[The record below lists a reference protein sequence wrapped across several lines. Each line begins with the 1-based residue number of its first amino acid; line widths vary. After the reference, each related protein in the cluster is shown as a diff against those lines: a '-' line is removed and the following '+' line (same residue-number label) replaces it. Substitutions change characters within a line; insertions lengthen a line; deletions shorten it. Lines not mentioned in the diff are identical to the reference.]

1 MADNITKISS
11 EYDMVSIMQDI
22 GKSYFGSDLSTQ
34 RVGMFGFLT
43 ESMAHMFGAAVLDSS
58 IRSKEYN
65 TATAQR
71 METLLYEAAALKLEV
86 SNAIPTTMT
95 AYIGIKTSNIINQP
109 MQGGYG
115 TKISDSNADSE
126 HPTYVVVIEKDTV
139 VNIANYD
146 FMFEYD
152 IQVKAIWSQTNSK
165 YMYAVTYLTEGDIDV
180 TSLTGEYKYPKAN
193 TLTKLNNVYVPSYI
207 TTKDNEGILYFKVDL
222 KQMSKVEDY
231 YTVIKN
237 DMISLTGIEFL
248 YNNMLSHFNIYYRP
262 NNREEWQYVKAVSVY
277 DTAEYDETVVRYE
290 IIHDESKIKI
300 NINDFTPD
308 YNSEFRIDM
317 YTTLGETTNGLVYSG
332 DGSDI
337 VITLTS
343 LDERHSYAG
352 LELACVPIIT
362 LNDGKDVPNMEEVR
376 QRVINMKASL
386 NSIDSEYDLYNF
398 MKSND
403 GINDYVFIKKRSDAK
418 ERRYATFT
426 IPRMESKD
434 IIPSSTL
441 NLCIPLDKDLY
452 NKDLGTELSSG
463 LVYKE
468 DNTGNLDTV
477 TVQAGIPLITNTSN
491 VISPEITLEE
501 LNKLTSDD
509 LVNNQVYVVTDI
521 GDSNN
526 ELKSTIK
533 VSGITAKFNNNT
545 LVITVSS
552 PVGTDDSYYDI
563 GDKYRISID
572 DVLSLSNDNNMI
584 TLKITT
590 IKYDSINA
598 LIKIEFSD
606 VTGTIVS
613 DTDYNISYII
623 KSLELESSK
632 KYVKWINRQGW
643 SSIENISSGD
653 LAYDK
658 IKAAISEY
666 YSYEDVPEFYKNYTL
681 IPLDRRENINLS
693 GTITPKYG
701 TIADISNAE
710 STSKIFALPYTIV
723 YDTKEEMTSFYLSS
737 VSENISMNMCND
749 TNDTIVNFA
758 VDHINI
764 YRNAARGDK
773 SYKITVSLMPSG
785 DYSNSY
791 DKENNVYNEGKKK
804 NSIMLKGFI
813 YDDTIQG
820 SIGSCFNFVYDNYVD
835 GIFTFTADLNIDD
848 SLSTTLR
855 TNLID
860 GISVLDNKYDVT
872 CITGEIDKKR
882 LVIPKPLSYNGLKV
896 SDLKL
901 GIGIYYI
908 DDTDYEAS
916 DISDTGML
924 CTLGFDGNSYS
935 IKHTMIDSGNI
946 LYPDFGVIT
955 NDNHIYE
962 YKLVNV
968 YNNSTDLI
976 NLYTDMS
983 DYIRSYT
990 EVMDNY
996 VFFKDV
1002 PVIQY
1007 SKLMDDKISARLIS
1021 IIKQTKEYLQEIN
1034 DRITNNFSIDYKFF
1048 KTYGPCRYFEL
1059 APVVES
1065 EADVP
1070 ISLGNLD
1077 VKIEFNVLVR
1087 NGLSVSDSDLI
1098 LKLKN
1103 HIKSYIE
1110 SLNEN
1115 NNDYTIYISNI
1126 ITEIESQ
1133 YIDFVKSMELVS
1145 VNGNHYKYRILKYNL
1160 PEGIKNDSYN
1170 VGTSS
1175 DIRDYVPE
1183 YINVPLDNI
1192 TINIIRSKY

>member
-95 AYIGIKTSNIINQP
+95 AYIGMKTSNIINQP

-115 TKISDSNADSE
+115 TKISDSNADSD

-152 IQVKAIWSQTNSK
+152 IQVKAIWSQTNNK

-193 TLTKLNNVYVPSYI
+193 TLTKLNNVYIPSYV

-332 DGSDI
+332 NGSDI

-526 ELKSTIK
+526 
-533 VSGITAKFNNNT
+533 N
-545 LVITVSS
+545 
-552 PVGTDDSYYDI
+552 
-563 GDKYRISID
+563 
-572 DVLSLSNDNNMI
+572 
-584 TLKITT
+584 
-590 IKYDSINA
+590 
-598 LIKIEFSD
+598 
-606 VTGTIVS
+606 
-613 DTDYNISYII
+613 
-623 KSLELESSK
+623 
-632 KYVKWINRQGW
+632 Q
-643 SSIENISSGD
+643 
-653 LAYDK
+653 
-658 IKAAISEY
+658 
-666 YSYEDVPEFYKNYTL
+666 
-681 IPLDRRENINLS
+681 
-693 GTITPKYG
+693 
-701 TIADISNAE
+701 
-710 STSKIFALPYTIV
+710 
-723 YDTKEEMTSFYLSS
+723 
-737 VSENISMNMCND
+737 
-749 TNDTIVNFA
+749 
-758 VDHINI
+758 
-764 YRNAARGDK
+764 
-773 SYKITVSLMPSG
+773 
-785 DYSNSY
+785 
-791 DKENNVYNEGKKK
+791 
-804 NSIMLKGFI
+804 
-813 YDDTIQG
+813 
-820 SIGSCFNFVYDNYVD
+820 
-835 GIFTFTADLNIDD
+835 
-848 SLSTTLR
+848 
-855 TNLID
+855 
-860 GISVLDNKYDVT
+860 
-872 CITGEIDKKR
+872 
-882 LVIPKPLSYNGLKV
+882 
-896 SDLKL
+896 
-901 GIGIYYI
+901 
-908 DDTDYEAS
+908 
-916 DISDTGML
+916 
-924 CTLGFDGNSYS
+924 
-935 IKHTMIDSGNI
+935 
-946 LYPDFGVIT
+946 
-955 NDNHIYE
+955 
-962 YKLVNV
+962 
-968 YNNSTDLI
+968 
-976 NLYTDMS
+976 
-983 DYIRSYT
+983 
-990 EVMDNY
+990 
-996 VFFKDV
+996 
-1002 PVIQY
+1002 
-1007 SKLMDDKISARLIS
+1007 
-1021 IIKQTKEYLQEIN
+1021 
-1034 DRITNNFSIDYKFF
+1034 
-1048 KTYGPCRYFEL
+1048 
-1059 APVVES
+1059 
-1065 EADVP
+1065 
-1070 ISLGNLD
+1070 
-1077 VKIEFNVLVR
+1077 
-1087 NGLSVSDSDLI
+1087 
-1098 LKLKN
+1098 
-1103 HIKSYIE
+1103 
-1110 SLNEN
+1110 
-1115 NNDYTIYISNI
+1115 
-1126 ITEIESQ
+1126 SQ
-1133 YIDFVKSMELVS
+1133 WH
-1145 VNGNHYKYRILKYNL
+1145 NC
-1160 PEGIKNDSYN
+1160 
-1170 VGTSS
+1170 
-1175 DIRDYVPE
+1175 
-1183 YINVPLDNI
+1183 
-1192 TINIIRSKY
+1192 